1 MLVQLKKKKCNKCST
16 ISVSS
21 YEFSPTHNSRHYEK
35 MMSVSQSGSSSYFL
49 DFSPGSKNCL
59 VTASDPALI
68 TPEDPSFETGL
79 SLKKKAIFPQ
89 YDDHCEITEQQCKY

>member
-1 MLVQLKKKKCNKCST
+1 M

-21 YEFSPTHNSRHYEK
+21 SEFSPTHNSRHYEQ

-59 VTASDPALI
+59 VVASDPALI
-68 TPEDPSFETGL
+68 MPEDPSFETGL

-89 YDDHCEITEQQCKY
+89 YDDHCEITEHQCKY